1 MNSGSPTQCNTTQ
14 QHQEQATNTHNRDK
28 PHMLYAKWEELDSK
42 VTRVS
47 DYICD
52 ILEKAKL
59 Q

>member
-1 MNSGSPTQCNTTQ
+1 
-14 QHQEQATNTHNRDK
+14 
-28 PHMLYAKWEELDSK
+28 MLYAKWEELDSK